1 MFFRIM
7 ATFFNSQYRPVVLPG
22 EINSGP
28 SVTVP
33 NQAYSIRELFQ
44 RAISGTMPAIVKQG
58 FYENEFE
65 NPDLSE
71 VPERRL
77 DYDFLDAF
85 SDRVALENSLRNS
98 GAYSPKEKREKGGE
112 GSTSEPSVNEDKK
125 E

>member
-1 MFFRIM
+1 M
-7 ATFFNSQYRPVVLPG
+7 ATFFNSQYRPVAVPG

-28 SVTVP
+28 SETVP

-44 RAISGTMPAIVKQG
+44 RAMSGTMPAIVKQG
-58 FYENEFE
+58 IYENEFE

-71 VPERRL
+71 APERRL

-85 SDRVALENSLRNS
+85 SDRVALENSLRDS
-98 GAYSPKEKREKGGE
+98 GTFFSKKKGEKRGE
-112 GSTSEPSVNEDKK
+112 EGTPKPSVEVEPSE